1 MLAKVFSG
9 TTIGLDGV
17 LIEVEVDVANRGFP
31 TFTIV
36 GLPDKAVDE
45 AKERVR
51 AAIVNAGFS
60 MPDSRITVNLAPAD
74 IPKVGSGFDL
84 PIAIGILAASGKIKT
99 DLLSQSLF
107 LGELSLKGELR
118 EVPGALSIGLM
129 AKKEKINNL
138 FFSPLNAF
146 ESSIVENISIYPSK
160 NLTEIIFHFNQ
171 LKQLTSQPYFEIEK
185 IINEEKY
192 EFDFSDIYGQEQ
204 AKRALTIAASGF
216 HNVHL
221 RGVPGAGKTM
231 LCRAFISILP
241 PMEKEE
247 ILEVSKI
254 YSVSGLLNQK
264 QFIVNRPFRAP
275 HHTTSRIGLIGG
287 GTNPTPGE
295 ISLSH
300 RGVLFLD
307 EFPEFPRSVL
317 EALRQP
323 LEDGIVTISRA
334 SGSITFP
341 SRFLLLAAS
350 NPCPCGFLGHPKKA
364 CRCSPAAIIKYKK
377 RLSGPI
383 LDRIDIHVDLP
394 PVDEEKLAHYT
405 GGENSKKIKEKV
417 IFAQERQKNRFKNTN
432 IKTNGEMNTKE
443 IKEFC
448 HLTLEAENL
457 LKQAISRFS
466 LSARSYFKIIK
477 IAQTIA
483 DLEGKEI
490 IENNHVAEALQFRLN
505 EEN

>member
-1 MLAKVFSG
+1 M
-9 TTIGLDGV
+9 
-17 LIEVEVDVANRGFP
+17 
-31 TFTIV
+31 
-36 GLPDKAVDE
+36 
-45 AKERVR
+45 
-51 AAIVNAGFS
+51 
-60 MPDSRITVNLAPAD
+60 
-74 IPKVGSGFDL
+74 
-84 PIAIGILAASGKIKT
+84 
-99 DLLSQSLF
+99 
-107 LGELSLKGELR
+107 
-118 EVPGALSIGLM
+118 
-129 AKKEKINNL
+129 
-138 FFSPLNAF
+138 
-146 ESSIVENISIYPSK
+146 
-160 NLTEIIFHFNQ
+160 
-171 LKQLTSQPYFEIEK
+171 
-185 IINEEKY
+185 
-192 EFDFSDIYGQEQ
+192 
-204 AKRALTIAASGF
+204 IAASGF

-264 QFIVNRPFRAP
+264 KFITNRPFRAP

-323 LEDGIVTISRA
+323 LEDGAVTISRA

-364 CRCSPAAIIKYKK
+364 CHCLPGAIIKYKK

-405 GGENSKKIKEKV
+405 GGESSKKIKEKV

-448 HLTLEAENL
+448 HLTFEAESL

-483 DLEGKEI
+483 DLEGKEK
-490 IENNHVAEALQFRLN
+490 IENSHVAEALQFRLS